1 MASKKYLFLAVT
13 FCLLASYGFSQRVGA
28 SYDVKDS
35 SLVPGKR
42 MPQHTEFLNGTY
54 NFPSKPRNQWEIG
67 IKGGLFQVS
76 GDVPAQFVSPGFG
89 AHVRKAFGYIF
100 SMRLEYLYGIGKGY
114 AFRQAENYAK
124 NPAWGGNIGSA
135 AQMYSAPYNQAGPGP
150 GNPVNQYS
158 SVYKWTGNLADRNRP
173 YEKVF
178 YNYKTK
184 VQDLSLQGVVTLNN
198 IRFHKAKTGFNF
210 YGFAGIGGSVYETKV
225 NALDGST
232 KYNFNSINEAAY
244 KNRKDFIKNMK
255 NNVLDDSFETPAENQ
270 GDRRPKLFGDT
281 FKPSGTVGAGVAF
294 KLSNRLNLAI
304 EDRWTFVK
312 DDLLDGQR
320 WQEHAVGDA
329 VLTRDFDSYNY
340 LSVGL
345 NINLGA
351 KSVEPLWWLNPLD
364 YAYSEIRNPRLMRL
378 PKPVLPDTDGD
389 GVTDQFDREQT
400 PAGCPVD
407 SHGVSLDT
415 DGDGV
420 PDCKD
425 KELITPTY
433 CQPVDADGVGKCPI
447 PCPDEKC
454 FEGYIKKGANDC
466 ASLLGA
472 LPSVSFKAGSNK
484 LSDDAKA
491 VLATV
496 ASKLRNNPGCKV
508 VVVGYCSSN
517 KKEQQLSWDH
527 VNAVINHMVD
537 KEGISQD
544 RFIFNYGQEGGDCNT
559 VDLRAAAEGEEGPNR
574 VEPPHPN
581 LRKN

>member
-1 MASKKYLFLAVT
+1 MASKKYLFLVVS
-13 FCLLASYGFSQRVGA
+13 FCLLASYGFSQRVGT

-42 MPQHTEFLNGTY
+42 MPQHTEFLNGQY

-67 IKGGLFQVS
+67 VKGGLFQVS
-76 GDVPAQFVSPGFG
+76 GDIPAQFVSPGFG

-100 SMRLEYLYGIGKGY
+100 SLRLEYLYGIGKGY
-114 AFRQAENYAK
+114 SFREAENYAK
-124 NPAWGGNIGSA
+124 NPAWGANIA
-135 AQMYSAPYNQAGPGP
+135 DPNQRYSAPKAITAVG
-150 GNPVNQYS
+150 GNRQIVS
-158 SVYKWTGNLADRNRP
+158 STTGLANTP
-173 YEKVF
+173 FEHVF

-184 VQDLSLQGVVTLNN
+184 VQDLSLQAVFTLNN
-198 IRFHKAKTGFNF
+198 VRFHKSKTGFNI
-210 YGFAGIGGSVYETKV
+210 YGFAGVGGSVYDTKV
-225 NALDGST
+225 NALDEDNNNQN
-232 KYNFNSINEAAY
+232 YNFGSIAQSSY
-244 KNRKDFIKNMK
+244 KNRRDFIKDMK
-255 NNVLDDSFETPAENQ
+255 KNILDGSFETDAENQ
-270 GDRRPKLFGDT
+270 GERRPKLFGNT
-281 FKPSGTVGAGVAF
+281 FKPSGTVGMGIAF
-294 KLSNRLNLAI
+294 KLSNRVNLAL
-304 EDRWTFVK
+304 EDRWTIVK

-320 WQEHAVGDA
+320 WQEQAWGDA
-329 VLTRDFDSYNY
+329 TLTRDFDSYNY
-340 LSVGL
+340 MTVGL

-378 PKPVLPDTDGD
+378 PKPVLPDVDQD

-433 CQPVDADGVGKCPI
+433 CQPVDADGVGKCPVA
-447 PCPDEKC
+447 CPDPDKCPDLFKEKPM
-454 FEGYIKKGANDC
+454 DC
-466 ASLLGA
+466 AALMGA

-484 LSDDAKA
+484 LTDDAKA

-527 VNAVINHMVD
+527 VNAVINYFVD
-537 KEGISQD
+537 KEGVSQD

-559 VDLRAAAEGEEGPNR
+559 VDLRAAAEGEDGPNR
-574 VEPPHPN
+574 VEPPHPA